1 MANRRW
7 LMRIFI
13 LLSRIPYPLEK
24 GDKLRAFHQ
33 IKILSEKHEIIL
45 CALNPLRKADKRKA
59 FEQLQPYCRSI
70 NFIDLPVSGRVV
82 NILRAYFSGF
92 PLQSGYFYNRRA
104 NRKIKAL
111 IAEYH
116 PDHLFAQLSRTARYL
131 MNVPIKKTL
140 DYQDAFSY
148 GLKRRADKAGWP
160 MKPVFRMEYKRMEA
174 FERKIFDLFDHK
186 IIISKQ
192 DGNLIPH
199 PEKHTI
205 TVISN
210 GVDTEF
216 FYPLSRKKGQE
227 IVFTGN
233 MKYPPNVDAALFL
246 AKEIMPLVWQKKPET
261 RLLLAGASPNK
272 KVRNLGNEKIKVSG
286 WMDDIREAYAGSEV
300 FIAPMRMGTG
310 LQNKLLEAMAMMTPC
325 ITTPLANAALQAREQ
340 DEILTGN
347 NALEL
352 ADAILYLLGNQ
363 EKRIKMAEKA
373 FAFVK
378 QNYRWKEATAPLE
391 KLICDVSLLNQVR

>member
-1 MANRRW
+1 
-7 LMRIFI
+7 MRIFV

-33 IKILSEKHEIIL
+33 IKVLSEKHEIIL
-45 CALNPLRKADKRKA
+45 CALNPLRKADKQKA

-92 PLQSGYFYNRRA
+92 PLQSGYFYSQRA

-111 IAEYH
+111 IAEYQ
-116 PDHLFAQLSRTARYL
+116 PDHMFAQLSRTARYL

-148 GLKRRADKAGWP
+148 GLKRRADKAGWL
-160 MKPVFRMEYKRMEA
+160 MKPIFRMEYQRMEA
-174 FERKIFDLFDHK
+174 FERKMFDLFDHK
-186 IIISKQ
+186 IIISEQ
-192 DGNLIPH
+192 DGDLIPH

-205 TVISN
+205 TVIKN

-216 FYPLSRKKGQE
+216 FHPLSQKKRQE

-233 MKYPPNVDAALFL
+233 MKYPPNVDAAQFL
-246 AKEIMPLVWQKKPET
+246 VKEIMPLVWRKKPEA
-261 RLLLAGASPNK
+261 RLLLAGASPHK
-272 KVRNLGNEKIKVSG
+272 KVRNLGNEKVKVSG

-310 LQNKLLEAMAMMTPC
+310 LQNKLLEAMAMKIPC
-325 ITTPLANAALQAREQ
+325 ITTSLANAALQAREQ
-340 DEILTGN
+340 DEILIGN

-373 FAFVK
+373 FTFVK
-378 QNYRWKEATAPLE
+378 RNYRWKEATAPLE
-391 KLICDVSLLNQVR
+391 KLIRNVSLLNQVR

>member
-1 MANRRW
+1 
-7 LMRIFI
+7 MRIFV

-33 IKILSEKHEIIL
+33 IKVLSEKHEVIL
-45 CALNPLRKADKRKA
+45 CALNPLRKTDKQKA

-92 PLQSGYFYNRRA
+92 PLQSGYFYSRRA

-111 IAEYH
+111 IAEYQ

-131 MNVPIKKTL
+131 MDVPVKKTL

-148 GLKRRADKAGWP
+148 GLKRRADKARWL
-160 MKPVFRMEYKRMEA
+160 MKPIFRMEYQRMEA
-174 FERKIFDLFDHK
+174 FEREIFDLFDHK
-186 IIISKQ
+186 IIISEQ
-192 DGNLIPH
+192 DGDLIPH

-205 TVISN
+205 TIIRN

-216 FYPLSRKKGQE
+216 FHPLSRKKRQE

-233 MKYPPNVDAALFL
+233 MKYPPNVDAAQFL
-246 AKEIMPLVWQKKPET
+246 AKDIMPLVWQKEPET
-261 RLLLAGASPNK
+261 RLLLAGAHPHK
-272 KVRNLGNEKIKVSG
+272 KVMTLGNEKIEVSG

-310 LQNKLLEAMAMMTPC
+310 LQNKLLEAMAMKIPC
-325 ITTPLANAALQAREQ
+325 ITTSLANAALQAREQ

-347 NALEL
+347 NAPEL
-352 ADAILYLLGNQ
+352 ANAILYLLRNQ

-378 QNYRWKEATAPLE
+378 RNYRWKEATAPLE